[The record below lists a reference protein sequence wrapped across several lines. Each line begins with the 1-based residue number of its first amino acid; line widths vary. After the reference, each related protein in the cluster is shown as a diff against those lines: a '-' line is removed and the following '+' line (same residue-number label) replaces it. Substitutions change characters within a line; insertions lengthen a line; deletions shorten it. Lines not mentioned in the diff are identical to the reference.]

1 MRKIIAVF
9 IVVIVTVHCSAQQAS
24 PQLSIKDSFIEKSKN
39 QKKVAFIMLG
49 AGAALVGTA
58 LIIPRG
64 DFEGT
69 EIDGLGGV
77 TEKYSNDGVKAAC
90 GLTGV
95 LSMLGSIPL
104 FLASSRNK
112 KRAMSIS
119 FKNEFAPQLYNNNYV
134 YIPVPSVTLKLGL

>member
-1 MRKIIAVF
+1 MTKIIAFF
-9 IVVIVTVHCSAQQAS
+9 IVIVLSVSSYAQQTNTQVAM
-24 PQLSIKDSFIEKSKN
+24 KGNFIEKSKN

-49 AGAALVGTA
+49 AGAVLVGTA

-64 DFEGT
+64 DYEGT

-90 GLTGV
+90 GITGV

-112 KRAMSIS
+112 KRGMDIS
-119 FKNEFAPQLYNNNYV
+119 FKNETAPQLYNNSYV
-134 YIPVPSVTLKLGL
+134 Y